1 MARDGSGVYSLPAGT
16 AAVANTPANSAH
28 VNGRFADLAADAN
41 SPRPITAGGTGAS
54 SAAGALTNLGIT
66 ATAAELNA
74 LDGVTPTGTALI
86 RAADAAAARTAIGA
100 DGEFSLAATG
110 WQRLPSGLII
120 QWGTQ
125 SVSANSTLTGSF
137 PIAFPSACFAFLSSH
152 GIGGNWQNYDSF
164 NVMGGA
170 GAISL
175 TQYQIS
181 SFDDLTAPYSWIA
194 LGN

>member
-1 MARDGSGVYSLPAGT
+1 MSQVSTYAVAPGSWLAVRSQISDIFDAVKTTNSGNAAPESPVAGMIWFDT
-16 AAVANTPANSAH
+16 STTPGTPRVRNVANTAWEVVP
-28 VNGRFADLAADAN
+28 
-41 SPRPITAGGTGAS
+41 TGA
-54 SAAGALTNLGIT
+54 T
-66 ATAAELNA
+66 A
-74 LDGVTPTGTALI
+74 TGTALI